1 MFRNKEYVLAVIRE
15 GGFSKAAEKLYI
27 SQPSLSATVKRIE
40 EKLTVPIFDRTTNP
54 ISLTEV
60 GREYVRY
67 AMEID
72 RRERDFERYIN
83 DRVNLLVGEIKIGGS
98 SLFSSFLLPSMI
110 ADFNEKYPRISI
122 KIFENNT
129 KNLMRELSDGNLDI
143 IIENAVIDDE
153 NIASSLYTSETILLA
168 VPEAFE
174 INRSL
179 AAYALTV
186 ADVRDQKHLEDGCS
200 VDLEAFSNCPF
211 ILLHSEN
218 DTGKRA
224 SQLFRKH
231 GFSPNVL
238 FRLDQQMTA
247 YNIACRG
254 LGISFISD
262 TLVKN
267 IDTSPALL
275 YYRLS
280 DPEITRNIYF
290 YRKTN
295 RYNSLAC
302 QKFLEHNSVKV

>member
-15 GGFSKAAEKLYI
+15 GSFSKAAEKLYI

-40 EKLTVPIFDRTTNP
+40 EKLTVPIFDRTTTP
-54 ISLTEV
+54 ITLTEV

-143 IIENAVIDDE
+143 IIDNAIIDDE
-153 NIASSLYTSETILLA
+153 NISSSLYTSETILLA
-168 VPEAFE
+168 VPESFE
-174 INRSL
+174 VNRRL
-179 AAYALTV
+179 AESALTV
-186 ADVRDQKHLEDGCS
+186 ADVRDGKHLDDRCA
-200 VDLEAFSNCPF
+200 VDLEAFSDCPF

-224 SQLFRKH
+224 AQLFRKH
-231 GFSPNVL
+231 GLTPNVL

-247 YNIACRG
+247 YNIACQG
-254 LGISFISD
+254 LGISLISD

-267 IDTSPALL
+267 IDTTPALR

-290 YRKTN
+290 YRKNN
-295 RYNSLAC
+295 RYHSLAC
-302 QKFLEHNSVKV
+302 QKFLEHNIK

>member
-1 MFRNKEYVLAVIRE
+1 MFKNKEYVLAVIRE
-15 GGFSKAAEKLYI
+15 GGFSRAAEKLYI
-27 SQPSLSATVKRIE
+27 SQPSLSATIKRIE
-40 EKLTVPIFDRTTNP
+40 EKLTVPIFDRTTTP
-54 ISLTEV
+54 ITLTEV

-129 KNLMRELSDGNLDI
+129 KNLLRELSDGNLDI
-143 IIENAVIDDE
+143 IIDNAVIDDD
-153 NIASSLYTSETILLA
+153 NISSKLYTSETILLA
-168 VPEAFE
+168 VPEGFE
-174 INRSL
+174 VNSL
-179 AAYALTV
+179 LSDLALTA
-186 ADVRDQKHLEDGCS
+186 ADIKDGRHLEEGCA
-200 VDLEAFSNCPF
+200 VDLEAFSASPF

-224 SQLFRKH
+224 AQLFRKH
-231 GFSPNVL
+231 GLTPNVL

-247 YNIACRG
+247 YNIACQG

-267 IDTSPALL
+267 IDTSPALR

-302 QKFLEHNSVKV
+302 QKFLEHNTK